1 MKLPDKPKVAA
12 GWLASAFVVY
22 AIVTV
27 PEDSGGAVQ
36 AALGAAIQGGKS
48 ILQFFGAILN

>member
-1 MKLPDKPKVAA
+1 MKIPDKAKVAA